1 MHRPEETTMP
11 TLPKRI
17 DIVKFYFREVDEGR
31 LPAQYFTPDFDF
43 YFPKFGVGRGL
54 QEFAELAAG
63 IAGTGNRIGHCHE
76 SLSFI
81 DAGDHVIVEGATR
94 GTNSDGVAWKGGETP
109 GGRFCSI
116 FDFNDQ
122 GLIARMF
129 VYADPDYASSD
140 KARFYWQRAQPSW

>member
-1 MHRPEETTMP
+1 MP

-31 LPAQYFTPDFDF
+31 LPTQYFTPDFDF

-63 IAGTGNRIGHCHE
+63 IAGTGSRISHCHE